1 MFLTPDFFIWIV
13 KTDIENT
20 SCYLT
25 FLALVLL
32 WEAAIH
38 THTYVQFR
46 VANWPHM
53 RIFGLWEE
61 AGPLGEK
68 LAVLVSLCI

>member
-1 MFLTPDFFIWIV
+1 MFLTPDFV

-20 SCYLT
+20 SC
-25 FLALVLL
+25 LALVLL

-38 THTYVQFR
+38 TRTHTYVQFR

-53 RIFGLWEE
+53 RVFGLWEE